1 MHTQSLRSSI
11 KKNLTYSDSV
21 LSEDV
26 FQENIVTRKY
36 IELLCMDVIPG
47 NRHGISQT
55 VSILVL
61 LQNMF
66 PILYSHLQRNRPV
79 FLVPNVNGTHVHRYI
94 YVPVEYRR
102 GLKETVS
109 L

>member
-1 MHTQSLRSSI
+1 MA
-11 KKNLTYSDSV
+11 
-21 LSEDV
+21 
-26 FQENIVTRKY
+26 
-36 IELLCMDVIPG
+36 
-47 NRHGISQT
+47 QT

-79 FLVPNVNGTHVHRYI
+79 FFVPNVNGTHVHRYARTHI
-94 YVPVEYRR
+94 YVPVEYIR

>member
-1 MHTQSLRSSI
+1 M
-11 KKNLTYSDSV
+11 
-21 LSEDV
+21 
-26 FQENIVTRKY
+26 
-36 IELLCMDVIPG
+36 CMYEYVISG
-47 NRHGISQT
+47 NRHGIAQT

-79 FLVPNVNGTHVHRYI
+79 FLVSNVNGAHLHRYARTHI